1 MDGQETPKPKMGRP
15 KKAIDLKL
23 AEKLAAIMCTQ
34 EEIAGIL
41 DVSLS
46 TLKRAEDFCTIYKKA
61 QDGAKMSI
69 RRSQF
74 RKALAGDTTML
85 IWLGKVYLG
94 QRETV
99 NQEVS
104 LAPVLNISND
114 QTPLFDPDILQ
125 PKEDEGNA
133 L

>member
-1 MDGQETPKPKMGRP
+1 MEEQDGPKPKMGRP
-15 KKAIDLKL
+15 KKKL
-23 AEKLAAIMCTQ
+23 NFELVEKLAAIMCTQ

-41 DVSLS
+41 NVSLS
-46 TLKRAEDFCTIYKKA
+46 TLKRNEDFCTIYKKA

-74 RKALAGDTTML
+74 KKALAGDTTML
-85 IWLGKVYLG
+85 IWLGKIYLG

-114 QTPLFDPDILQ
+114 QTPLFDPDILK
-125 PKEDEGNA
+125 PKTQKEEE
-133 L
+133 

>member
-1 MDGQETPKPKMGRP
+1 MDGQDGPKPKMGRP
-15 KKAIDLKL
+15 RKKLDLEL
-23 AEKLAAIMCTQ
+23 AKKLAAIMCTQ

-46 TLKRAEDFCTIYKKA
+46 TLKRSEDFCTIYKKA

-74 RKALAGDTTML
+74 RKALGGDTTML

-94 QRETV
+94 QKETV
-99 NQEVS
+99 SQEVS
-104 LAPVLNISND
+104 LIPQITVAQD
-114 QTPLFDPDILQ
+114 QTPLFDPDVFTAKTQ
-125 PKEDEGNA
+125 EEE
-133 L
+133 